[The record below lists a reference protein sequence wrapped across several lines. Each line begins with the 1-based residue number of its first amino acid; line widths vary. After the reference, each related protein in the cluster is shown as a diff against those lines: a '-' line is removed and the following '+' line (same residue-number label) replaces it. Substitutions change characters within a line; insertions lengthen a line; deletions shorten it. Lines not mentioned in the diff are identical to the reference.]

1 MQPKLCRVRRGQ
13 KFDAMRL
20 NICMAILFLAA
31 QASVCAGT
39 CHISPCDAL
48 QEMRNEI
55 VKFSSANVELTHG
68 ESLEIRLAQLERR
81 VRSVEQPSM
90 WKHVTISCFYIHTLE
105 YL

>member
-1 MQPKLCRVRRGQ
+1 MEPMLCGRKYG
-13 KFDAMRL
+13 AMRL
-20 NICMAILFLAA
+20 HTSMAMLFLAV
-31 QASVCAGT
+31 QSSVCAGT

-55 VKFSSANVELTHG
+55 VRFSSANIELTHG

-90 WKHVTISCFYIHTLE
+90 
-105 YL
+105 